1 MENEKC
7 VIQTE
12 GTERRL
18 PVDVA
23 DWAFKEISDRALSD
37 ILEQRQPDY
46 INTMKLFETGTFP
59 LLLLSV
65 VCQQT
70 EGVTHGKC
78 YILTIIS

>member
-1 MENEKC
+1 M
-7 VIQTE
+7 
-12 GTERRL
+12 
-18 PVDVA
+18 DVA
-23 DWAFKEISDRALSD
+23 DWAFEEISDRSLSN

-46 INTMKLFETGTFP
+46 INTMKLFETRTLP

-70 EGVTHGKC
+70 GGVTHGKY